1 MAEDGRNYKTSASRR
16 EILKAATGLAAG
28 TATLTLPAGT
38 AVAQSAGDPDAA
50 ILERLLGANPAT
62 RRVLF
67 KGGTILSVDPA
78 VGNFAAGD
86 ILVTGKTI
94 AAVGRDLV
102 AAAQDGNA
110 IVVDA
115 ADSILFPGMVD
126 CHRHSWE
133 GQLRAIISDSATLG
147 EYMAATHQGFAPFY
161 APEDMYAGNLITAL
175 GCIDAGITCF
185 IDNSHNSRSAAHSD
199 AAIAALFDSGARA
212 VHASGAPTYG
222 EWDQQWPQ
230 DLERLARQY
239 FSSDDQLV
247 SLRIFSRGLVKADWE
262 NARRLGL
269 WASMDG
275 AGRPDA
281 AALLADF
288 KTSGL
293 LDERRAINHG
303 NGLSDPAWALIR
315 DAGITVNVCPR
326 SDSQWGLGPAAM
338 GLQDALDHG
347 VRPGLSVD
355 NEAGYGTDLF
365 TEMRIAFYLQRWTAH
380 EAAVRKEKTPALLK
394 VHDLLEFATI
404 RGAENAGLAKKV
416 GSLTPGKEA
425 DIVFVRTRDIN
436 TMPLTN
442 AVSTVVS
449 YAHPGNVDAVFVAG
463 APRKWRGRL
472 VGHDPTKIHKMVQ
485 DSRDRLFARRNI
497 KLEVVG

>member
-1 MAEDGRNYKTSASRR
+1 MADRKNKAAASRR
-16 EILKAATGLAAG
+16 EFLKAATGLAAG
-28 TATLTLPAGT
+28 APALTLRAET
-38 AVAQSAGDPDAA
+38 AAAQPAGDPDPTM
-50 ILERLLGANPAT
+50 LERLLAANPAT
-62 RRVLF
+62 RRVLLR
-67 KGGTILSVDPA
+67 GATILSMDAA

-86 ILVTGKTI
+86 ILITGKTI
-94 AAVGRDLV
+94 AAVGRDLG

-110 IVVDA
+110 IVVDGA
-115 ADSILFPGMVD
+115 GSILIPGMVD

-133 GQLRAIISDSATLG
+133 GQLRGIISDSATIG

-161 APEDMYAGNLITAL
+161 APEDVYVGNVISAL
-175 GCIDAGITCF
+175 GCLDAGITCF

-199 AAIAALFDSGARA
+199 AAIRALFDSGARA
-212 VHASGAPTYG
+212 VHASGAPTFG

-230 DLERLARQY
+230 DLDRLQRQY

-247 SLRIFSRGLVKADWE
+247 TLRIFSRGLVKVDWE

-269 WASMDG
+269 WVSMDG

-281 AALLADF
+281 ASLLADF
-288 KTSGL
+288 KASGL
-293 LDERRAINHG
+293 LDERRTINHG
-303 NGLSDPAWALIR
+303 NGLSDPAWELVR
-315 DAGITVNVCPR
+315 DAGIAVNVCPR
-326 SDSQWGLGPAAM
+326 SDSQWALGPAAM

-365 TEMRIAFYLQRWTAH
+365 TEMRIAFHLQRWSVH
-380 EAAVRKEKTPALLK
+380 EAAMRKEKTPALLK
-394 VHDLLEFATI
+394 IHDLLEFATI
-404 RGAENAGLAKKV
+404 RGAENAGLVKKI

-425 DIVFVRTRDIN
+425 DIVLIRTRDIN

-442 AVSTVVS
+442 AVSTVVC
-449 YAHPGNVDAVFVAG
+449 YAHAGNVDAVFVAG

-472 VGHDPTKIHKMVQ
+472 VGHDLTKIQQMVQ
-485 DSRDRLFARRNI
+485 DSRDRLFARRNV
-497 KLEVVG
+497 KLDVVG